1 MKSLCCLALAVCIAA
16 GAHAQPLPEGE
27 QVYDV
32 LIRGGRILDGTGN
45 PWFRADVAILE
56 GRIAAIGTL
65 LEAQARQEIDA
76 TGLVLVPGFIDIHS
90 HADDSRYGST
100 GLRSVD
106 ARRRAAP
113 SLVMQG
119 ITTVVVNQ
127 DGRMPEG
134 GLRRQRAVHD
144 SLGIGPNAALMAG
157 HNAIR
162 RTVMGTDYRRP
173 ATASEI
179 AQMRELLLREMEDG
193 AFGLSSGLEYV
204 PGRWST
210 TDELVALVSAIAPLG
225 GVYIAHQRSEAISP
239 MWWRPSEH
247 GDDAPTLFDALRETI
262 EIGER
267 TGATVVASH
276 FKAKGVDYWGRS
288 VEAVALVED
297 ARARGVSIYADQYPY
312 TTSGTDGN
320 VVLIPNWA
328 TRGDGGARESLK
340 RVLADSLQY
349 AALRRD
355 IAHTMR
361 YRGGA
366 EQIFVFEYPD
376 TTLAGM
382 SLVDAARRL
391 LTDPVSLA
399 VKFQLEGFEERPG
412 GVRLRGFSMSET
424 DLELIAAQ
432 PWVATASDGG
442 IAVDTD
448 TTNVHIRFYGT
459 FPRKIRRYA
468 LEREVLSVSD
478 AVRSATSLPAQI
490 LGLRHRGLIREGY
503 VADIAVLDL
512 ENIGERASFTEPH
525 QYAKGVEYVLV
536 SGEFV
541 VDSGQPTW
549 ALPGRSLV
557 RLSSPD

>member
-1 MKSLCCLALAVCIAA
+1 
-16 GAHAQPLPEGE
+16 
-27 QVYDV
+27 
-32 LIRGGRILDGTGN
+32 
-45 PWFRADVAILE
+45 
-56 GRIAAIGTL
+56 
-65 LEAQARQEIDA
+65 
-76 TGLVLVPGFIDIHS
+76 
-90 HADDSRYGST
+90 
-100 GLRSVD
+100 
-106 ARRRAAP
+106 
-113 SLVMQG
+113 
-119 ITTVVVNQ
+119 
-127 DGRMPEG
+127 MPEG
-134 GLRRQRAVHD
+134 GLWRQRTAHD

-179 AQMRELLLREMEDG
+179 AHMRELLLHEMEAG
-193 AFGLSSGLEYV
+193 AFGLSAGLEYV
-204 PGRWST
+204 PGRWSN
-210 TDELVALVSAIAPLG
+210 TDELVALVNAIAPLG
-225 GVYIAHQRSEAISP
+225 GVYISHQRSEATSP

-288 VEAVALVED
+288 VEAIALVED

-328 TRGDGGARESLK
+328 SRGDGGARESLK
-340 RVLADSLQY
+340 QVLSDSLGY

-366 EQIFVFEYPD
+366 EQIIVFEYPD
-376 TTLAGM
+376 TTLVGM

-391 LTDPVSLA
+391 RTDPVSLA
-399 VKFQLEGFEERPG
+399 IKFQLEGFEERPG
-412 GVRLRGFSMSET
+412 GARLRGFSMSET

-459 FPRKIRRYA
+459 FPRKIRHFA
-468 LEREVLSVSD
+468 LEREILSVSD

-490 LGLRHRGLIREGY
+490 LRLRHRGLIREGY

-512 ENIGERASFTEPH
+512 ENIGERASFTEPN
-525 QYAKGVEYVLV
+525 QYAKGTEYVLV

-549 ALPGRSLV
+549 ALPGQSLV
-557 RLSSPD
+557 R